1 MLQPEANVM
10 KAIRFP
16 ITLVLAAG
24 LVLGACHKSPSQEAA
39 PSADNSA
46 QPSQPA
52 ADTAATASQP
62 TTETPAAGAATTP
75 PVPDPKLTHATP
87 SQTASQAASHPTA
100 AQAPPPPK
108 PKPVVIPAGTV
119 IAVRLQQPLG
129 SKTSQEGQH
138 FEASIAA
145 PVMIGGKTVVPTG
158 STAYG
163 RVTQAHPAGRFKGG
177 ATLAVE
183 LTDLRVNGLDY
194 PIQSTAVAQG
204 SKGKGKRT
212 ATMIGGGAGGGALIG
227 GLAGGGKGAAIGALV
242 GAGAGTVGSAFT
254 GGNRDISL
262 PAESALS
269 FELTAPLTLK
279 ASNSDSQD

>member
-1 MLQPEANVM
+1 M
-10 KAIRFP
+10 KAMHYP

-24 LVLGACHKSPSQEAA
+24 LVLGACHKSPSQETA
-39 PSADNSA
+39 PSADNSG

-52 ADTAATASQP
+52 ADTTTSAAQPASETPPSATAAP
-62 TTETPAAGAATTP
+62 TSETPPPTVRQVDSSPTATQRTP
-75 PVPDPKLTHATP
+75 HA
-87 SQTASQAASHPTA
+87 TA

-119 IAVRLQQPLG
+119 IAVRLQQSLN
-129 SKTSQEGQH
+129 SKTSQEGEH
-138 FEASIAA
+138 FEASVAA

-163 RVTQAHPAGRFKGG
+163 RVTQAHAAGKFKGG

-194 PIQSTAVAQG
+194 PIQSTAAAQS

-269 FELTAPLTLK
+269 FELTAPVTIK
-279 ASNSDSQD
+279 PSNSDSPD

>member
-1 MLQPEANVM
+1 M
-10 KAIRFP
+10 KAIRYP

-46 QPSQPA
+46 QPSQPSQPA
-52 ADTAATASQP
+52 PDTAVSAAQP
-62 TTETPAAGAATTP
+62 ATETPGPAAAATPT
-75 PVPDPKLTHATP
+75 PDPTIRQVGSSSAAAHKSAHAT
-87 SQTASQAASHPTA
+87 AAEA
-100 AQAPPPPK
+100 PPPK

-119 IAVRLQQPLG
+119 IAVRLQQALG
-129 SKTSQEGQH
+129 SKTSQEGEH
-138 FEASIAA
+138 FEASVAA
-145 PVMIGGKTVVPTG
+145 PVMIDGKTIVPTG

-163 RVTQAHPAGRFKGG
+163 RVTQAHAAGKFKGG

-194 PIQSTAVAQG
+194 PIQSTAAAQT

-269 FELTAPLTLK
+269 FELTAPVTIK
-279 ASNSDSQD
+279 PSGSDSQD

>member
-1 MLQPEANVM
+1 M
-10 KAIRFP
+10 KAMHYQ

-24 LVLGACHKSPSQEAA
+24 LVLGACHKSPSQETA

-52 ADTAATASQP
+52 ADTTASAAQP
-62 TTETPAAGAATTP
+62 ASETPASAPATTTETPPPTVRQVDSSPTATQRTPHATT
-75 PVPDPKLTHATP
+75 
-87 SQTASQAASHPTA
+87 

-119 IAVRLQQPLG
+119 IAVRLQQPLS
-129 SKTSQEGQH
+129 SKTSQEGEH
-138 FEASIAA
+138 FEASVAA

-163 RVTQAHPAGRFKGG
+163 RVTQAHAAGKFKGG

-194 PIQSTAVAQG
+194 PIQSTAAAQS

-227 GLAGGGKGAAIGALV
+227 GLAGGGKGAAIGAV
-242 GAGAGTVGSAFT
+242 TGGGAGTGVVLATKGKEIQYGPETRLNFT
-254 GGNRDISL
+254 L
-262 PAESALS
+262 A
-269 FELTAPLTLK
+269 
-279 ASNSDSQD
+279 NSVHM

>member
-1 MLQPEANVM
+1 M
-10 KAIRFP
+10 KAIRYP

-52 ADTAATASQP
+52 PDTAASAAQP
-62 TTETPAAGAATTP
+62 ATETPGPASATTP
-75 PVPDPKLTHATP
+75 TPDPTVRKVDSSPAAPQRAPHAT
-87 SQTASQAASHPTA
+87 T

-119 IAVRLQQPLG
+119 IAVRLQQALG

-138 FEASIAA
+138 FEASVAA
-145 PVMIGGKTVVPTG
+145 PVMIDGKTVVPTG

-163 RVTQAHPAGRFKGG
+163 RVTQAHAAGKFKGG

-183 LTDLRVNGLDY
+183 LTDLRVNGFDY
-194 PIQSTAVAQG
+194 PIQSTAAAQT

-269 FELTAPLTLK
+269 FELTAPVTIK
-279 ASNSDSQD
+279 PSGSESQD

>member
-1 MLQPEANVM
+1 M
-10 KAIRFP
+10 KAIRYP

-52 ADTAATASQP
+52 PDTTASAAQP
-62 TTETPAAGAATTP
+62 APETPAPGAASAPT
-75 PVPDPKLTHATP
+75 PDPTVRQVDSSP
-87 SQTASQAASHPTA
+87 SAAQAALHPAA
-100 AQAPPPPK
+100 AQAPPPKPK

-119 IAVRLQQPLG
+119 IAVRLQQALG
-129 SKTSQEGQH
+129 SKTSQEGEH
-138 FEASIAA
+138 FEASVAA
-145 PVMIGGKTVVPTG
+145 PVMIGGKTIVPTG

-163 RVTQAHPAGRFKGG
+163 RVTQAHAAGKFKGG

-194 PIQSTAVAQG
+194 PIQSTATAQS

-212 ATMIGGGAGGGALIG
+212 AAMIGGGAGGGALIG

-269 FELTAPLTLK
+269 FELTAPVTIK
-279 ASNSDSQD
+279 PSASDSQD